1 MRPLLA
7 PDSASSVSSAVIDVI
22 RDEIGFDG
30 LLLSDDLDMD
40 ALVSLGDIPERAKA
54 VLEAG
59 CDIALYCHGN
69 LEVMKEMA
77 DALPPMRAD
86 SLERY
91 ERSRIRR
98 RPAA

>member
-1 MRPLLA
+1 MN
-7 PDSASSVSSAVIDVI
+7 VI

-30 LLLSDDLDMD
+30 LILSDDLDMD
-40 ALVSLGDIPERAKA
+40 ALGCVGDISKRAQA

-69 LEVMKEMA
+69 LEIMEQLAENV
-77 DALPPMRAD
+77 PPMRGD
-86 SLERY
+86 SVERY

-98 RPAA
+98 RSAA